1 VLSPRSLPV
10 RVLRKLNH
18 HRTTELYF
26 VGYPKTGNTW
36 TRYMLGRYVQ
46 LVCGLPYL
54 PLFDAT
60 DRMGC
65 CERFCVGPAMHFTH
79 RPLLWHDQKAS
90 DLNFENVIRPY
101 IEKRV
106 SLLIRHPL
114 DTLVSLWM
122 QRLHRVHDGYTGT
135 LTQMIEDPVWGIEKL
150 FRFYELWFEHH
161 GRVKDFLLVRY
172 EDMRADP
179 ETVFRGILD
188 YLEISPQDDGLRQAV
203 ADADFESMKKVELS
217 GEAPKYPSS
226 GYSMF
231 ANGDLNNAD
240 ALHVR
245 RGAVGGFYD
254 YLQRDEAGRLLD
266 LINRRLSVFYGYSN
280 GS

>member
-1 VLSPRSLPV
+1 
-10 RVLRKLNH
+10 
-18 HRTTELYF
+18 
-26 VGYPKTGNTW
+26 
-36 TRYMLGRYVQ
+36 MLGRYVQ

-150 FRFYELWFEHH
+150 FRFYELWFEYHE
-161 GRVKDFLLVRY
+161 RVKDFLLVRY
-172 EDMRADP
+172 EDMQAD
-179 ETVFRGILD
+179 THFVFGKL
-188 YLEISPQDDGLRQAV
+188 LEFLAIPRQEGALRQAV
-203 ADADFESMKKVELS
+203 ADADFKSMKKMETS
-217 GEAPKYPSS
+217 GDGPKYRSS
-226 GYSMF
+226 GHDIF
-231 ANGDLNNAD
+231 ASGDRNNAD
-240 ALHVR
+240 AFHVR
-245 RGAVGGFYD
+245 RGKIGGFYD
-254 YLQRDEAGRLLD
+254 YLQQDESGRLLEI
-266 LINRRLSVFYGYSN
+266 INRRLPDYYGYSHESQR
-280 GS
+280 GDHESQRGD